1 MNKTLNTF
9 GIVALCIAGPLSAQ
23 DAAADAVEAA
33 IEAADAAANQTS
45 PPDVQIQL
53 PAEELVYS
61 PKPELIE
68 FSSLQM
74 MPGDYPP
81 EAWVADE
88 EGSVY
93 YSLAVDAE
101 GGVTDCTILESSGSE
116 LLDAKTCEI
125 ALERAQFRP
134 ATDRDG
140 SRIAGEHRDHQV
152 WSKREPEFPG
162 TATINVEYTLT
173 AMGKATDCEVIEV
186 SGEISRG
193 MRRTMEEEPCPGINR
208 PAQAPFRDEN
218 GHPVDKRVNVAIVV
232 VVSDLE
238 E

>member
-1 MNKTLNTF
+1 MNKTLQTF
-9 GIVALCIAGPLSAQ
+9 GLVSMCMAAPLIAQ
-23 DAAADAVEAA
+23 DVVQDAVEAA
-33 IEAADAAANQTS
+33 TEAAEAAAAA
-45 PPDVQIQL
+45 PPAVVQIQR
-53 PAEELVYS
+53 PAQELVYS
-61 PKPELIE
+61 PNPELID
-68 FSSLQM
+68 FSTLQAR
-74 MPGDYPP
+74 PDDYPP

-101 GGVTDCTILESSGSE
+101 GDVTDCTVLETSGSE

-125 ALERAQFRP
+125 ALARAQFRP
-134 ATDRDG
+134 AIDRDG
-140 SRIAGEHRDHQV
+140 SRMAGEHRDHQV
-152 WSKREPEFPG
+152 WTKREPEFPG

-186 SGEISRG
+186 SGEISQG

-208 PAQAPFRDEN
+208 PAQAPFRDAN
-218 GHPVDKRVNVAIVV
+218 GNPVSKRVNLSIIV